1 MSLEPIQTP
10 SGPAASTMP
19 GPAGAASV
27 ATCACQVA
35 VARRHALNDP
45 AALADARRGFIA
57 APSGQIRN
65 ARGRVVWDFDSF
77 DFLHGEA
84 PATVNPSL
92 WRQAILNNQVGLF
105 QVSEGIWQLRGFD
118 LVNLT
123 LIEGATGWIVVDP
136 LTTSET
142 AAAALAFAQQHL
154 GERPVMAV
162 IFTHSHLDH
171 FGGVLGV
178 LDADEAR
185 ERRVPIVAPTGFM
198 EEATSENILLGTA
211 MGRRAMYMYGAR
223 LARDPAGLVDNGLGK
238 ANSSGRVGILPPTV
252 LIDRPRQE
260 LTLDGVPFVFHNAPG
275 AEAPAELVFA
285 LPRHR
290 AFCGAELVGHTLHNL
305 YTLRGAKVR
314 DALLWADYI
323 DAMIDQACEADVLF
337 NQHHWPVWGRDGIA
351 RFLKV
356 QRDAYRYI
364 HDQTVRGLNRGQT
377 APEVAEALQLPPGL
391 DREFAVHGYY
401 GTVKH
406 NVRAVAQ
413 HYLGWFDGHPATLD
427 PLPPVEGAR
436 RYVLLAGG
444 AEAALAQARAAYDQ
458 GDYRWAAELLRHVVL
473 ADASNVPARE
483 LQALAFEQLGFQAE
497 SSAWRNFYLTGA
509 LELRQGP
516 PQRLPAGP
524 GPDELLVHTPTGL
537 LLQWLG
543 THLDG
548 AAAGEWTV
556 TLDAHLIDTDEHYR
570 LWLEHAVLHH
580 RRLNAPQG
588 DADVSLALPRRSLL
602 ALLSGAVDPIRVL
615 EAAGVKVEGDAA
627 SLRRLLALMD
637 SPAGNFP
644 IVTR

>member
-1 MSLEPIQTP
+1 MSSVPHHIAGL
-10 SGPAASTMP
+10 AS
-19 GPAGAASV
+19 A
-27 ATCACQVA
+27 ATCAC
-35 VARRHALNDP
+35 HAGLAQRLALETP
-45 AALADARRGFIA
+45 ASLADARRGFVA
-57 APSGQIRN
+57 APRGQIRN
-65 ARGRVVWDFDSF
+65 AKGRVVWDFDSF
-77 DFLHGEA
+77 DFLEGEA
-84 PATVNPSL
+84 PDTVNPSL

-118 LVNLT
+118 LANLT
-123 LIEGATGWIVVDP
+123 LIDGATGWIVVDP

-142 AAAALAFAQQHL
+142 AAAAMAFAQQHL
-154 GERPVMAV
+154 GERPVTAV

-178 LDADEAR
+178 LGADEAR
-185 ERRVPIVAPTGFM
+185 DRKVPIVAPAGFM
-198 EEATSENILLGTA
+198 EEAVSENILLGPA
-211 MGRRAMYMYGAR
+211 MNRRAVYMYGLSLPR
-223 LARDPAGLVDNGLGK
+223 GPAGLVDNGLGK
-238 ANSSGRVGILPPTV
+238 ANSSGTIGILPPTV
-252 LIDRPRQE
+252 LIDQPRQE
-260 LTLDGVPFVFHNAPG
+260 VVLDGVPFVFYDVPG

-285 LPRHR
+285 LPEHR

-323 DAMIDQACEADVLF
+323 DAMIEQASEADVLF
-337 NQHHWPVWGRDGIA
+337 NQHHWPVWGREDIT

-377 APEVAEALQLPPGL
+377 ASEVAEILEMPPSL
-391 DREFAVHGYY
+391 DREFAVRGYY

-427 PLPPVEGAR
+427 PLPPVESAR

-444 AEAALAQARAAYDQ
+444 DKTALAQAQAAYEQ
-458 GDYRWAAELLRHVVL
+458 GDYRWTAELLRHVIL
-473 ADASNVPARE
+473 ADSSNAQARE

-497 SSAWRNFYLTGA
+497 STSWRNFYLTGA

-516 PQRLPAGP
+516 PPPGRAGL
-524 GPDELLVHTPTGL
+524 GPDVLLAHMPTDL
-537 LLQWLG
+537 LLQRMA

-548 AAAGEWTV
+548 PGADELSVTV
-556 TLDAHLIDTDEHYR
+556 DIHLSDTDEHYR

-580 RRLNAPQG
+580 LRLKEAQTG
-588 DADVSLALPRRSLL
+588 ADVRLHLPRRSLL
-602 ALLSGAVDPIRVL
+602 ALLSGSVDPEQELKAL
-615 EAAGVKVEGDAA
+615 EVTVNGDATA
-627 SLRRLLALMD
+627 LHRLLALMD
-637 SPAGNFP
+637 GPASNFP